1 MARYDIPSAEFDVA
15 GARIG
20 IVAARF
26 NDDVVFRLLEA
37 ALDTLDRHGL
47 DRERIPV
54 ARVPGAFELPL
65 AARWLAIRYGSLT
78 DTGGLCRP
86 RERRRIVQ
94 EATAP
99 GDEHIGEG
107 GVATAHPP
115 ITAASAG
122 RGRDGASPAA
132 RGGRGA
138 AVLDAEHAGGD
149 DMAARERRGTTLP
162 DDEQAG
168 EHGWPRER
176 PRNSRNATIAG
187 NVAADAI
194 IALGA
199 VIRGD
204 TPHFD
209 YVCAEAARGIL
220 AVSLELDVPVV
231 FGVLT
236 CDDHAQALVR
246 AGGERV
252 IETIYDPFYGTV
264 ERHTEPGP
272 NKGREAALAA
282 LEMVSL
288 RRRLGA

>member
-1 MARYDIPSAEFDVA
+1 MARYDIPPSEFDVA

-26 NDDVVFRLLEA
+26 NDDVVSRLLEA
-37 ALDTLDRHGL
+37 ALDTLACHGL
-47 DRERIPV
+47 DREGIPV

-65 AARWLAIRYGSLT
+65 AARWLATRYDPLT
-78 DTGGLCRP
+78 D
-86 RERRRIVQ
+86 I
-94 EATAP
+94 
-99 GDEHIGEG
+99 
-107 GVATAHPP
+107 
-115 ITAASAG
+115 
-122 RGRDGASPAA
+122 RDSD
-132 RGGRGA
+132 R
-138 AVLDAEHAGGD
+138 
-149 DMAARERRGTTLP
+149 
-162 DDEQAG
+162 
-168 EHGWPRER
+168 
-176 PRNSRNATIAG
+176 S
-187 NVAADAI
+187 NVTADAV

-209 YVCAEAARGIL
+209 YVCAEAARGIR

-236 CDDHAQALVR
+236 CDDHAQALER
-246 AGGERV
+246 AGGGRPAPV
-252 IETIYDPFYGTV
+252 APPTRGGSADPSGFDPSNSDFSGSAGRSGPSVGTGDGH
-264 ERHTEPGP
+264 R